1 MKKILLSFLFLSSLL
16 YSKEPE
22 QEKSEDKYEPI
33 FAGTLL
39 AFFAQNIPPGK
50 WLIEPYIF
58 IGKTNGVYN
67 SEWKDKPIINNFES
81 QLLLLVE
88 TGITPWLDITLTVN
102 ENYTSSHGRKSYLYG
117 DTRLALGFQ
126 ITTNKVDGATPD
138 FRIVLFES
146 FPTGK
151 YQHLDP
157 KKTIA
162 DVSGSGA
169 FETWIVAILR
179 KIIYFTPRQVITV
192 NLNFGYDFPSSVHAR
207 GFNLYGG
214 GPNANGSIKP
224 GQQFLGNLGLEYS
237 LTENWILGCD
247 LHYVHQNT
255 CRSNQRDLHL
265 PSSEDFSLAPCIEY
279 NPSTNFGIEAGA
291 WFSFAGRNALSFASG
306 VVTLY
311 WFF

>member
-1 MKKILLSFLFLSSLL
+1 MTHDSAKLLTSPMKKILLSFLFLSSLL

-33 FAGTLL
+33 FAGLCLHFSLRIFHQESGSLNPTSLSVR
-39 AFFAQNIPPGK
+39 PM
-50 WLIEPYIF
+50 EYI
-58 IGKTNGVYN
+58 ILNGKT
-67 SEWKDKPIINNFES
+67 KPIINNFES

-192 NLNFGYDFPSSVHAR
+192 NLNLGYDFPSSVHVR

-224 GQQFLGNLGLEYS
+224 GQQFLGNLALEYS

-255 CRSNQRDLHL
+255 FVLTNEIYTCRLL
-265 PSSEDFSLAPCIEY
+265 K
-279 NPSTNFGIEAGA
+279 
-291 WFSFAGRNALSFASG
+291 
-306 VVTLY
+306 TLV
-311 WFF
+311 